1 MSDNFR
7 EVYAFARTKGEAEVA
22 AKTAAKRIEREKAS
36 LELTMPGRI
45 EIIAGMHLNLAGF
58 RAGISGGW
66 KVVTVRHT
74 VSRSGWLSNIEAEAA
89 S

>member
-7 EVYAFARTKGEAEVA
+7 EIYAFARSKTEAETA
-22 AKTAAKRIEREKAS
+22 AKSAAKRIEREKAS
-36 LELTMPGRI
+36 LDLTMPGRI

-58 RAGISGGW
+58 RTGIAGRW

-74 VSRSGWLSNIEAEAA
+74 VSRSGWLTNIEAEAA
-89 S
+89 E

>member
-7 EVYAFARTKGEAEVA
+7 EVYAFARTKDEAKVA

-45 EIIAGMHLNLAGF
+45 EIIAGMHLNLSLF
-58 RAGISGGW
+58 RTGVSGRW
-66 KVVTVRHT
+66 KVITVRHT
-74 VSRSGWLSNIEAEAA
+74 VSRSGWLTNIEAETAE
-89 S
+89 